1 MTSFK
6 ENSMLNI
13 LNRKYDH
20 GVAEFLLSNNSR
32 ILDYG
37 CGDCRFFDRV
47 KGKFNNLK
55 LVGYDINNSGINIAR
70 KKGYKV
76 YSSLDKIKGKFNYV
90 IANRVIEC
98 LDLQQAF
105 YLFKQSGRLLNKDGR
120 LLLSALNTNEFFNIR
135 NFWNDLEHVR
145 LYPIIA
151 LEDLAKQNN
160 FKLVEVYKYG
170 SRTNPF
176 KLITNLFLGMSSYT
190 GLTLVFEKA

>member
-98 LDLQQAF
+98 LDLQQPSAYSRLRLIASLKMF
-105 YLFKQSGRLLNKDGR
+105 LFAPAAVN
-120 LLLSALNTNEFFNIR
+120 
-135 NFWNDLEHVR
+135 
-145 LYPIIA
+145 
-151 LEDLAKQNN
+151 
-160 FKLVEVYKYG
+160 
-170 SRTNPF
+170 
-176 KLITNLFLGMSSYT
+176 
-190 GLTLVFEKA
+190 